1 MVPRRISWGKAYGSV
16 QPTKTGPLAGFIF
29 GPPARRGNAV
39 GEASSFRGSF
49 LPTHCIRL
57 QLYTASGAATEGS
70 RGEGEYNRV
79 PGSSLLWARP
89 VRETG
94 FSLGDW
100 FLPKFFPAN
109 GECFPFNSSNHLIL
123 RNPRNSVSYPE
134 SLGQRPLGQK
144 ISY

>member
-57 QLYTASGAATEGS
+57 NCTRLQEL
-70 RGEGEYNRV
+70 
-79 PGSSLLWARP
+79 
-89 VRETG
+89 
-94 FSLGDW
+94 
-100 FLPKFFPAN
+100 LPKAPVEREN
-109 GECFPFNSSNHLIL
+109 TTGSQDPLCFGHA
-123 RNPRNSVSYPE
+123 
-134 SLGQRPLGQK
+134 Q
-144 ISY
+144 